1 VRRPHAPYRIAHR
14 RARRFWRL
22 AGVLLLFVALGWG
35 AGLVWYIRLVG
46 QPVDQPVPAATD
58 GIVALTGGA
67 ERVETAL
74 RLLAQGRAEKLLLSG
89 IGGRAEFSEF
99 AARAGVEA
107 SRLEQRVTLGRDAH
121 STHGNAIETAA
132 WVRREGVRS
141 LIVVTAAYHMPRAL
155 IEFHAAMPD
164 VVFYPMPVVPP
175 GFEGLRR
182 LRLVAEEFTKYLAA
196 EIGLSVIGLP
206 AEFSAQ
212 RSAVP
217 G

>member
-1 VRRPHAPYRIAHR
+1 MISRR
-14 RARRFWRL
+14 RARRVWRL
-22 AGVLLLFVALGWG
+22 AGVLLLAVMVGWG
-35 AGLVWYIRLVG
+35 AGLVWYIRLVDRPA
-46 QPVDQPVPAATD
+46 QPMPVADGLMAD

-99 AARAGVEA
+99 AARAGVEG

-132 WVRREGVRS
+132 WVRREGIRS

-164 VVFYPMPVVPP
+164 VVFYPLPVVPQ

-182 LRLVAEEFTKYLAA
+182 LRLMAEEFTKYLAA

-206 AEFSAQ
+206 AISMPAGSPAQ
-212 RSAVP
+212 RRAAP

>member
-1 VRRPHAPYRIAHR
+1 MISRR
-14 RARRFWRL
+14 RARRVWRL
-22 AGVLLLFVALGWG
+22 AGVLLLAMVLGWG

-46 QPVDQPVPAATD
+46 RPVDQPVPVAD

-99 AARAGVEA
+99 AARAGVES

-164 VVFYPMPVVPP
+164 VVFYPLPVVPQ
-175 GFEGLRR
+175 GFEGLRG
-182 LRLVAEEFTKYLAA
+182 LRLMAEEFTKYLAT
-196 EIGLSVIGLP
+196 EIGLSVISLP
-206 AEFSAQ
+206 AGFPAQ
-212 RSAVP
+212 RRAAP